1 MLKTR
6 HSRIQLG
13 SYAVVLGSLLFLV
26 ITIIIT
32 PFIGSQRLDY
42 TEVLQFLQGSETADG
57 LIFFKIRLPRILL
70 AVFAGASL
78 SLAGV
83 IFQALLRNPL
93 ATPYTLG
100 VSSGGALGALIVIK
114 SELAISFLGFSSIQI
129 AAFVGSLLTILLVY
143 VLARRFGRISIHIM
157 ILAGVTIS
165 YFFGAMNL
173 IMHYVADFTE
183 THQMIRWLMGGLD
196 ITNFDVLLR
205 TAPILVLCFAGLW
218 SLSRTYNILSTS
230 EDTAL
235 SKGVNVARIQKL
247 SFVLASIITG
257 TVVALCGPIGFV
269 GLIVPHLLRTIGGPD
284 HRYLIPSAI
293 FFGGAFLALADTLA
307 RTLLAPI
314 DLPVGIL
321 TALIGG
327 PFFLWILFQKQ

>member
-1 MLKTR
+1 MNMHPRL
-6 HSRIQLG
+6 I
-13 SYAVVLGSLLFLV
+13 VLLSLLFL
-26 ITIIIT
+26 IIVLVVA
-32 PFIGSQRLDY
+32 PFIGSQSLNYR
-42 TEVLQFLQGSETADG
+42 EVWQFTQGSATSDG
-57 LIFFKIRLPRILL
+57 LIFFRIRLPRILL
-70 AVFAGASL
+70 GVLAGASL

-114 SELAISFLGFSSIQI
+114 SGLAVSLLGFSSIQV
-129 AAFVGSLLTILLVY
+129 AAFLGSLLTILLVY
-143 VLARRFGRISIHIM
+143 LLARRVGKISIHIM

-165 YFFGAMNL
+165 YFIAAVNL
-173 IMHYVADFTE
+173 MLHYLADFTE
-183 THQMIRWLMGGLD
+183 THQMIRWMMGGLD
-196 ITNFDVLLR
+196 IVNYAVLMHSLPVLLI
-205 TAPILVLCFAGLW
+205 AFVGLW
-218 SLSRTYNILSTS
+218 SMARTYNILSTS
-230 EDTAL
+230 EETAL

-247 SFVLASIITG
+247 SFVLASVMTG

-269 GLIVPHLLRTIGGPD
+269 GLIVPHLIRIAGGPD
-284 HRYLIPSAI
+284 HRYLIPSSV
-293 FFGGAFLALADTLA
+293 FFGGAFLALADTFA

-327 PFFLWILFQKQ
+327 PFFLWLLFRQRI

>member
-1 MLKTR
+1 MG
-6 HSRIQLG
+6 IILG
-13 SYAVVLGSLLFLV
+13 ALFLTPTLGIAGLAWGVVLGSFFFLV
-26 ITIIIT
+26 ITIIVT
-32 PFIGSQRLDY
+32 PFIGSQELDY
-42 TEVLQFLQGSETADG
+42 NDVLQFLQGAENPDG

-70 AVFAGASL
+70 AVLAGASL

-114 SELAISFLGFSSIQI
+114 SGLTISFFGFSSIQV
-129 AAFVGSLLTILLVY
+129 AAFVGSLLTISLVY
-143 VLARRFGRISIHIM
+143 FLARRFGRISIHIM

-173 IMHYVADFTE
+173 IMHYIADFTE

-196 ITNFDVLLR
+196 ITDFNVLSR
-205 TAPILVLCFAGLW
+205 TSPILLLSFLGLW

-230 EDTAL
+230 EETAL
-235 SKGVNVARIQKL
+235 SKGVNVERVQKL
-247 SFVLASIITG
+247 SFVLASVMTG

-284 HRYLIPSAI
+284 HRYLI
-293 FFGGAFLALADTLA
+293 
-307 RTLLAPI
+307 
-314 DLPVGIL
+314 
-321 TALIGG
+321 
-327 PFFLWILFQKQ
+327 QKEDQY